1 MNKTYKLAIVTLITS
16 CTSGCATLELLAAS
30 GVSYLITGKSI
41 TDNAVSIVS
50 GQDCAL
56 HRIVTETSICE
67 SATSAESSTLLTAN
81 GVDNSDVQDAR
92 ISALAQDF
100 VAELDVPVDSIEP
113 QEASNSAA
121 VYAVVGSFFNQQF
134 ALERQKLYVDFDAIT
149 VMVKTDS
156 GNVYRVIAGP
166 FDDKEFTDELPNFV
180 GKEVNAPWAIELCP
194 DTLDAPPCDSSL
206 LVSL

>member
-1 MNKTYKLAIVTLITS
+1 M
-16 CTSGCATLELLAAS
+16 ELLAAS

-56 HRIVTETSICE
+56 HRIVTDTSICE
-67 SATSAESSTLLTAN
+67 SATSAKSPTFIAAN
-81 GVDNSDVQDAR
+81 DADNSDVQDTR
-92 ISALAQDF
+92 ISAPSQDF
-100 VAELDVPVDSIEP
+100 VAKLDVPVDSIKT
-113 QEASNSAA
+113 QVASNHAA
-121 VYAVVGSFFNQQF
+121 VYAVVGSFFNEQF
-134 ALERQKLYVDFDAIT
+134 ALERQKLYVDFDATTI
-149 VMVKTDS
+149 MVKTDS

-180 GKEVNAPWAIELCP
+180 GKEVNEPWAIELCP
-194 DTLDAPPCDSSL
+194 DTLNAPPCDSSL